1 LDKQNSQN
9 PVKKFISVFQYSG
22 VALEIVWSTSAKLTI
37 AMALTTLFAGV
48 LPAAIASVGGLFVDV
63 VSNAF
68 QDDGSNTAQ
77 LRSDALY
84 YVFLEAG
91 LVVLMTGAQRINTVC
106 QSILRVLLGNK
117 INVMILEKALTL
129 ELAHF
134 EDAEYYDKLV
144 RARRE
149 ASSRPLSLVIKTFD
163 LFRDIIALITIGIWL
178 FQFSPYAVLLLAV
191 AGVPAF
197 IAEAK
202 FSGEAFRIH
211 RRRSAERRMQIYLE
225 MVLTREDGV
234 KEVKL
239 LQLGKMFLQRYVD
252 IFLNIYKEDRS
263 LVLRRGIWGY
273 ILGLIAS
280 AAFYFAY
287 GWVGFAAIA
296 GAITIGQMTMY
307 IAQFRLG
314 QNSVTNSLTSI
325 NGMYEDNLYLSNLTE
340 FLSHKVPEQTGEG
353 IAGPNPDD
361 GIRFENVSFSYPG
374 AQTPALKNINLHI
387 TPGESLAIVGENGSG
402 KTTLIKLLTRL
413 YTPTE
418 GRILVDGLDLQ
429 EWDTNAIREKI
440 GVIFQD
446 FARYQLIVGENI
458 GIGDV
463 DNIEDGNQI
472 EEAARKGMADEF
484 VRDLPLDYQTQ
495 LGTWFKDGKELS
507 GGQWQK
513 IALSR
518 AFMRSKADILILDEP
533 TAAIDARAEAEI
545 FEHFNDL
552 TDNRISIII
561 SLGTWFKDGKELSG
575 GQWQKIALSRAFM
588 RSKADILILDEPTAA
603 IDARAEAEIF
613 EHFNDL
619 TDNRISIIISHR
631 FSTVRRA
638 DHIIVLE
645 KAEVLE
651 QGSHQQLLEM
661 DGQYATLFNLQ
672 AKGYQ

>member
-1 LDKQNSQN
+1 MDKQDSQN
-9 PVKKFISVFQYSG
+9 RLKKFISVFQYSG

-77 LRSDALY
+77 LRSEALY

-413 YTPTE
+413 YAPTE

-463 DNIEDGNQI
+463 DNIDDGNQI

-495 LGTWFKDGKELS
+495 
-507 GGQWQK
+507 
-513 IALSR
+513 
-518 AFMRSKADILILDEP
+518 
-533 TAAIDARAEAEI
+533 
-545 FEHFNDL
+545 
-552 TDNRISIII
+552 
-561 SLGTWFKDGKELSG
+561 LGTWFKDGKELSG

>member
-1 LDKQNSQN
+1 MTAEKSSKSPLSR
-9 PVKKFISVFQYSG
+9 FLGVFRYSAG
-22 VALEIVWSTSAKLTI
+22 AMRIVWDTSAPLMI
-37 AMALTTLFAGV
+37 AMALTTLIVGL
-48 LPAAIASVGGLFVDV
+48 LPAAIASVGGLFVDAV
-63 VSNAF
+63 AGAL
-68 QDDGSNTAQ
+68 GSAGAAAEVA
-77 LRSDALY
+77 RSEALTFVY
-84 YVFLEAG
+84 IEVG
-91 LVVLMTGAQRINTVC
+91 LVLLMTAAQQANTVC
-106 QSILRVLLGNK
+106 QAVLRVLLGNK

-149 ASSRPLSLVIKTFD
+149 ASSRPLSLVTKTFD
-163 LFRDIIALITIGIWL
+163 LLRNVISLIAIGVFL
-178 FQFSPYAVLLLAV
+178 YQFSPYAVLLLSI

-202 FSGEAFRIH
+202 FSGEAFRVNK
-211 RRRSAERRMQIYLE
+211 RRSAERRMQIYLE

-239 LQLGKMFLQRYVD
+239 LQLGKIFLQRYVD
-252 IFLNIYKEDRS
+252 IFLAIYKEDRS
-263 LVLRRGIWGY
+263 LVLRRGVWGY
-273 ILGLIAS
+273 GLGIIAS
-280 AAFYFAY
+280 GAFYFAY

-314 QNSVTNSLTSI
+314 QSAVTSSLTSV

-340 FLSHKVPEQTGEG
+340 YLEHEVPEQSGNLH
-353 IAGPNPDD
+353 AGSRPED
-361 GIRFENVSFSYPG
+361 GIRFESVSFFYPGSDVPALDNVS
-374 AQTPALKNINLHI
+374 LHI

-413 YTPTE
+413 YTPTQGQILLE
-418 GRILVDGLDLQ
+418 GLPLQ
-429 EWDTNAIREKI
+429 EWDIDTLRRKI

-458 GIGDV
+458 GIGDS
-463 DNIEDGNQI
+463 DNLASESEIEI
-472 EEAARKGMADEF
+472 AAKKGMADEF
-484 VRDLPLDYQTQ
+484 VRDLPSGYKTQ

-513 IALSR
+513 VALSR

-533 TAAIDARAEAEI
+533 TAAIDAKAEADI
-545 FEHFNDL
+545 FAHFAEL
-552 TDNRISIII
+552 T
-561 SLGTWFKDGKELSG
+561 
-575 GQWQKIALSRAFM
+575 A
-588 RSKADILILDEPTAA
+588 
-603 IDARAEAEIF
+603 
-613 EHFNDL
+613 
-619 TDNRISIIISHR
+619 NRISIIISHR

-645 KAEVLE
+645 KSKIME
-651 QGSHQQLLEM
+651 QGSHEELLELG
-661 DGQYATLFNLQ
+661 GQYATLFKLQ
-672 AKGYQ
+672 AEGYQ

>member
-1 LDKQNSQN
+1 MDTQESNNS
-9 PVKKFISVFQYSG
+9 VHKFLSVFQYSK
-22 VALEIVWSTSAKLTI
+22 VALEIVWSTSAALTI
-37 AMALTTLFAGV
+37 VMAISTLVSGV
-48 LPAAIASVGGLFVDV
+48 LPAAIASVGGLFVDAV
-63 VSNAF
+63 ASALQQTGEVAE
-68 QDDGSNTAQ
+68 QAQ
-77 LRSDALY
+77 SDLLF
-84 YVFLEAG
+84 YVFLELG
-91 LVVLMTGAQRINTVC
+91 LVVIMTGAQKLNTVC

-117 INVMILEKALTL
+117 VNVMILEKALTL

-163 LFRDIIALITIGIWL
+163 LMRDVISLIAIGIFL
-178 FQFSPYAVLLLAV
+178 FQFSVWAVALLAI

-197 IAEAK
+197 VAEAK

-239 LQLGKMFLQRYVD
+239 LQLGKLFLQRYVD
-252 IFLNIYKEDRS
+252 IFRNIYKEDRN
-263 LVLRRGIWGY
+263 LVLRRGLWGY
-273 ILGLIAS
+273 VLGLLAS
-280 AAFYFAY
+280 GAFYFAY

-314 QNSVTNSLTSI
+314 QNAVTNSLTAV

-340 FLSHKVPEQTGEG
+340 YLEHKIPEQSGNKT
-353 IAGPNPDD
+353 IGPNPED
-361 GIRFENVSFSYPG
+361 GIRFEEVTFVYPDSEKSALNNVS
-374 AQTPALKNINLHI
+374 LHI
-387 TPGESLAIVGENGSG
+387 KPGESLAIVGENGSG

-413 YTPTE
+413 YTPVS
-418 GRILVDGLDLQ
+418 GRIFLEGLELK
-429 EWDTNAIREKI
+429 EWDIEALRKKI

-446 FARYQLIVGENI
+446 FAHYQLIVGENI

-463 DNIEDGNQI
+463 DEIEQEPRI
-472 EEAARKGMADEF
+472 EEAAQKGMADVF
-484 VRDLPLDYQTQ
+484 VKDLPQAYKTQ

-545 FEHFNDL
+545 FNHFRDL
-552 TDNRISIII
+552 TAN
-561 SLGTWFKDGKELSG
+561 K
-575 GQWQKIALSRAFM
+575 
-588 RSKADILILDEPTAA
+588 
-603 IDARAEAEIF
+603 
-613 EHFNDL
+613 
-619 TDNRISIIISHR
+619 ISIIISHR
-631 FSTVRRA
+631 FSTVRMA

-645 KAEVLE
+645 QGKIQEE
-651 QGSHQQLLEM
+651 GSHTDLLGNG
-661 DGQYATLFNLQ
+661 GQYATLFNLQ
-672 AKGYQ
+672 AQGYQ

>member
-1 LDKQNSQN
+1 MTAEKSSKSPLSR
-9 PVKKFISVFQYSG
+9 FLGVFRYSA
-22 VALEIVWSTSAKLTI
+22 VAMRIVWDTSAPLMI
-37 AMALTTLFAGV
+37 AMALTTLIVGL
-48 LPAAIASVGGLFVDV
+48 LPAAIASVGGLFVDAV
-63 VSNAF
+63 AGAL
-68 QDDGSNTAQ
+68 GSAGAAAEVA
-77 LRSDALY
+77 RSEALTFVY
-84 YVFLEAG
+84 IEVG
-91 LVVLMTGAQRINTVC
+91 LVLLMTAAQQANTVC
-106 QSILRVLLGNK
+106 QTVLRVLLGNK

-149 ASSRPLSLVIKTFD
+149 ASSRPLSLVTKTFD
-163 LFRDIIALITIGIWL
+163 LLRNVISLIAIGVFL
-178 FQFSPYAVLLLAV
+178 FQFSPYAVLLLSI

-202 FSGEAFRIH
+202 FSGEAFRVNK
-211 RRRSAERRMQIYLE
+211 RRSAERRMQIYLE

-239 LQLGKMFLQRYVD
+239 LQLGKIFLQRYVD
-252 IFLNIYKEDRS
+252 IFLAIYKEDRS
-263 LVLRRGIWGY
+263 LVLRRGVWGY
-273 ILGLIAS
+273 GLGIIAS
-280 AAFYFAY
+280 GAFYFAY

-314 QNSVTNSLTSI
+314 QSAVTSSLTSV

-340 FLSHKVPEQTGEG
+340 YLEHEVPEQSGNLH
-353 IAGPNPDD
+353 AGPRPED
-361 GIRFENVSFSYPG
+361 GIRFENVSFFYPG
-374 AQTPALKNINLHI
+374 SDVPALDNVSLHI

-413 YTPTE
+413 YTPTQGQILLE
-418 GRILVDGLDLQ
+418 GLPLQ
-429 EWDTNAIREKI
+429 EWDIDTLRRKI

-458 GIGDV
+458 GIGDS
-463 DNIEDGNQI
+463 DNLASETEIEI
-472 EEAARKGMADEF
+472 AAKKGMADEF
-484 VRDLPLDYQTQ
+484 VRDLPSGYKTQ

-513 IALSR
+513 VALSR

-533 TAAIDARAEAEI
+533 TAAIDAKAEADI
-545 FEHFNDL
+545 FAHFAEL
-552 TDNRISIII
+552 T
-561 SLGTWFKDGKELSG
+561 
-575 GQWQKIALSRAFM
+575 A
-588 RSKADILILDEPTAA
+588 
-603 IDARAEAEIF
+603 
-613 EHFNDL
+613 
-619 TDNRISIIISHR
+619 NRISIIISHR

-645 KAEVLE
+645 KSKIME
-651 QGSHQQLLEM
+651 QGSHEELLEL
-661 DGQYATLFNLQ
+661 DGQYATLFMLQ
-672 AKGYQ
+672 AEGYQ

>member
-1 LDKQNSQN
+1 VFRYS
-9 PVKKFISVFQYSG
+9 SVAIG
-22 VALEIVWSTSAKLTI
+22 IVWDTSA
-37 AMALTTLFAGV
+37 ALTVVMAATTLVSGI
-48 LPAAIASVGGLFVDV
+48 LPAAIASVGGLFVDAV
-63 VSNAF
+63 ASAF
-68 QDDGSNTAQ
+68 QETGASAQQ
-77 LRSDALY
+77 LRSEALY

-91 LVVLMTGAQRINTVC
+91 LVVLITAAQRINTVC

-134 EDAEYYDKLV
+134 EDSEFYDKLV

-163 LFRDIIALITIGIWL
+163 LFRDSILLVTIGIWL
-178 FQFSPYAVLLLAV
+178 YQFSPYAVLLLGL

-197 IAEAK
+197 LAEAK

-239 LQLGKMFLQRYVD
+239 LQLGKLFVQRYVD
-252 IFLNIYKEDRS
+252 IFKNIYKEDKS
-263 LVLRRGIWGY
+263 LVLRRGFWGY
-273 ILGLIAS
+273 LLGLLAS

-296 GAITIGQMTMY
+296 GTITIGQMTMY

-314 QNSVTNSLTSI
+314 QNAVTSSLTAV
-325 NGMYEDNLYLSNLTE
+325 NGMYEDNLYLSNLSE
-340 FLSHKVPEQTGEG
+340 YLAHKVPEQTGNKTR
-353 IAGPNPDD
+353 GPDPAD
-361 GIRFENVSFSYPG
+361 GIRFENVSFHYPG
-374 AQTPALKNINLHI
+374 SENPALHNITLHI
-387 TPGESLAIVGENGSG
+387 HSGESLAIVGENGSG

-413 YTPTE
+413 YVPTGGNIFLE
-418 GRILVDGLDLQ
+418 GLELSA
-429 EWDTNAIREKI
+429 WDIDTLRQKI

-446 FARYQLIVGENI
+446 FSRYQLMVGENI

-463 DNIEDGNQI
+463 KNIHQDEYVA
-472 EEAARKGMADEF
+472 EAARKGMADVF
-484 VRDLPLDYQTQ
+484 VKDLPAAYKTQ

-518 AFMRSKADILILDEP
+518 AFMRSQADILILDEP
-533 TAAIDARAEAEI
+533 TAAIDAKAEAEI
-545 FEHFNDL
+545 FEHFREL
-552 TDNRISIII
+552 TAN
-561 SLGTWFKDGKELSG
+561 K
-575 GQWQKIALSRAFM
+575 
-588 RSKADILILDEPTAA
+588 
-603 IDARAEAEIF
+603 
-613 EHFNDL
+613 
-619 TDNRISIIISHR
+619 ISIIISHR

-638 DHIIVLE
+638 DYIIVLDQ
-645 KAEVLE
+645 AEILE
-651 QGSHQQLLEM
+651 RGTHKELLHL
-661 DGQYATLFNLQ
+661 DGQYATLFKLQ

>member
-1 LDKQNSQN
+1 LDTQTSSN
-9 PVKKFISVFQYSG
+9 PVSKFISVFRYSS
-22 VALEIVWSTSAKLTI
+22 VAIGIVWDTSA
-37 AMALTTLFAGV
+37 ALTVVMAATTLVSGI
-48 LPAAIASVGGLFVDV
+48 LPAAIASVGGLFVDAV
-63 VSNAF
+63 ASAF
-68 QDDGSNTAQ
+68 QETGASAQQ
-77 LRSDALY
+77 LRSEALY

-91 LVVLMTGAQRINTVC
+91 LVVLITAAQRINTVC

-134 EDAEYYDKLV
+134 EDSEFYDKLV

-163 LFRDIIALITIGIWL
+163 LFRESILLVTIGIWL
-178 FQFSPYAVLLLAV
+178 YQFSPYAVLLLGL

-197 IAEAK
+197 LAEAK

-239 LQLGKMFLQRYVD
+239 LQLGKLFVQRYVD
-252 IFLNIYKEDRS
+252 IFKNIYKEDKS
-263 LVLRRGIWGY
+263 LVLRRGFWGY
-273 ILGLIAS
+273 VLGLLAS

-296 GAITIGQMTMY
+296 GTITIGQMTMY

-314 QNSVTNSLTSI
+314 QNAVTSSLTAV
-325 NGMYEDNLYLSNLTE
+325 NGMYEDNLYLSNLSE
-340 FLSHKVPEQTGEG
+340 YLAHKVPEQTGNKTR
-353 IAGPNPDD
+353 GPDPAD
-361 GIRFENVSFSYPG
+361 GIRFENVSFHYPG
-374 AQTPALKNINLHI
+374 SENPALHNITLHI
-387 TPGESLAIVGENGSG
+387 HSGESLAIVGENGSG

-413 YTPTE
+413 YVPTGGNIFLE
-418 GRILVDGLDLQ
+418 GLELSA
-429 EWDTNAIREKI
+429 WDIDTLRQKI

-446 FARYQLIVGENI
+446 FSRYQLIVGENI

-463 DNIEDGNQI
+463 KNIHQDEYVA
-472 EEAARKGMADEF
+472 EAARKGMADVF
-484 VRDLPLDYQTQ
+484 VKDLPAAYKTQ

-518 AFMRSKADILILDEP
+518 AFMRSQADILILDEP
-533 TAAIDARAEAEI
+533 TAAIDAKAEAEI
-545 FEHFNDL
+545 FEHFREL
-552 TDNRISIII
+552 TAN
-561 SLGTWFKDGKELSG
+561 K
-575 GQWQKIALSRAFM
+575 
-588 RSKADILILDEPTAA
+588 
-603 IDARAEAEIF
+603 
-613 EHFNDL
+613 
-619 TDNRISIIISHR
+619 ISIIISHR

-638 DHIIVLE
+638 DYIIVLDQ
-645 KAEVLE
+645 AEILE
-651 QGSHQQLLEM
+651 RGTHKELLHL
-661 DGQYATLFNLQ
+661 DGQYATLFKLQ

>member
-1 LDKQNSQN
+1 MIDQVNNQEPSNS
-9 PVKKFISVFQYSG
+9 VRKFFSVFQYSR
-22 VALEIVWSTSAKLTI
+22 VALEIVWSTSAALTL
-37 AMALTTLFAGV
+37 AMAFSTLVSGV
-48 LPAAIASVGGLFVDV
+48 LPAAIASVGGLFVDAV
-63 VSNAF
+63 ASAF
-68 QDDGSNTAQ
+68 QQDSAAAEQARDDV
-77 LRSDALY
+77 LF
-84 YVFLEAG
+84 YVFLELG
-91 LVVLMTGAQRINTVC
+91 LVVLITGAQRLNTIC

-163 LFRDIIALITIGIWL
+163 LLRDLIALITIGIFL
-178 FQFSPYAVLLLAV
+178 FQFSVWAVALLAV

-197 IAEAK
+197 LAEAK

-239 LQLGKMFLQRYVD
+239 LQLGKLFLKRYVD
-252 IFLNIYKEDRS
+252 IFRSMYKEDRN
-263 LVLRRGIWGY
+263 LVLRRGFWGY
-273 ILGLIAS
+273 VLGLLAS
-280 AAFYFAY
+280 SAFYFAY
-287 GWVGFAAIA
+287 GWVGFATIA

-314 QNSVTNSLTSI
+314 QNAVTNSLTAI

-340 FLSHKVPEQTGEG
+340 YLEHKVPEQTGTKTLG
-353 IAGPNPDD
+353 FDRDD
-361 GIRFENVSFSYPG
+361 GIRFEDVSFSYPG
-374 AQTPALKNINLHI
+374 SEIPALNKVSLHI
-387 TPGESLAIVGENGSG
+387 KPGESLAIVGENGSG

-413 YTPTE
+413 YSPSKGKIFLE
-418 GRILVDGLDLQ
+418 GLELK
-429 EWDTNAIREKI
+429 EWDIETLRQKI

-463 DNIEDGNQI
+463 DEIETDPLI
-472 EEAARKGMADEF
+472 EEAAKKGMADVF
-484 VRDLPLDYQTQ
+484 VRDLPRSYKTQ

-533 TAAIDARAEAEI
+533 TAAIDAKAEAEI
-545 FEHFNDL
+545 FSHFGDL
-552 TDNRISIII
+552 TDN
-561 SLGTWFKDGKELSG
+561 K
-575 GQWQKIALSRAFM
+575 
-588 RSKADILILDEPTAA
+588 
-603 IDARAEAEIF
+603 
-613 EHFNDL
+613 
-619 TDNRISIIISHR
+619 ISIIISHR

-645 KAEVLE
+645 KGEIQE
-651 QGSHQQLLEM
+651 EGSHSELLNNE
-661 DGQYATLFNLQ
+661 GHYATLFRLQ
-672 AKGYQ
+672 AQGYQ

>member
-1 LDKQNSQN
+1 M
-9 PVKKFISVFQYSG
+9 
-22 VALEIVWSTSAKLTI
+22 WSTSAALTI
-37 AMALTTLFAGV
+37 LMAVATLMSGV
-48 LPAAIASVGGLFVDV
+48 LPGLIASVGGLFVDAV
-63 VSNAF
+63 ASAL
-68 QDDGSNTAQ
+68 QQSGA
-77 LRSDALY
+77 DAEQARGDVLC
-84 YVFLEAG
+84 YVLVEAG
-91 LVVLMTGAQRINTVC
+91 LVVLMTGAQKINSVC

-149 ASSRPLSLVIKTFD
+149 ASSRPLSLVVKTFD
-163 LFRDIIALITIGIWL
+163 LVRDIILLLTIGIWL
-178 FQFSPYAVLLLAV
+178 YQFSPYAVLLLGL
-191 AGVPAF
+191 AGIPAF
-197 IAEAK
+197 VAEAK

-239 LQLGKMFLQRYVD
+239 LQLGKLFLQRYVD
-252 IFLNIYKEDRS
+252 IFRNIYKEDRN
-263 LVLRRGIWGY
+263 LVLRRGFWGY
-273 ILGLIAS
+273 VLGLLAS

-314 QNSVTNSLTSI
+314 QNAVTNSLTAI

-340 FLSHKVPEQTGEG
+340 YLEHKVPEQTGE
-353 IAGPNPDD
+353 ATSGPTPTD
-361 GIRFENVSFSYPG
+361 GIRFEQVSFTYPG
-374 AQTPALKNINLHI
+374 SETPALKDVTLHI
-387 TPGESLAIVGENGSG
+387 RPGESLAIVGENGSG

-413 YTPTE
+413 YKPTSGKITLE
-418 GRILVDGLDLQ
+418 GLDLND
-429 EWDTNAIREKI
+429 WDINTLRNKI

-446 FARYQLIVGENI
+446 FARYQLLVGENI

-463 DNIEDGNQI
+463 DDLSEEERI
-472 EEAARKGMADEF
+472 EEAARKGMAEEF
-484 VRDLPLDYQTQ
+484 VKDLPNAYQTQ

-518 AFMRSKADILILDEP
+518 AFMRNKADVLILDEP

-545 FEHFNDL
+545 FSHFRDL
-552 TDNRISIII
+552 TAN
-561 SLGTWFKDGKELSG
+561 K
-575 GQWQKIALSRAFM
+575 
-588 RSKADILILDEPTAA
+588 
-603 IDARAEAEIF
+603 
-613 EHFNDL
+613 
-619 TDNRISIIISHR
+619 ISIIISHR
-631 FSTVRRA
+631 FSTVRMA

-645 KAEVLE
+645 KAEIQE
-651 QGSHQQLLEM
+651 EGSHQELLASE
-661 DGQYATLFNLQ
+661 GQYATLFKLQ
-672 AKGYQ
+672 AQGYQ

>member
-1 LDKQNSQN
+1 M
-9 PVKKFISVFQYSG
+9 
-22 VALEIVWSTSAKLTI
+22 EIVWSTSATLTLV
-37 AMALTTLFAGV
+37 MAATTLVSGV
-48 LPAAIASVGGLFVDV
+48 LPAAIASVGGLFVDAV
-63 VSNAF
+63 ASAI
-68 QDDGSNTAQ
+68 QSTGDAAEAA
-77 LRSDALY
+77 RSDVLF
-84 YVFLEAG
+84 YVLVEAG
-91 LVVLMTGAQRINTVC
+91 LVVIMTGAQKLNTVC

-163 LFRDIIALITIGIWL
+163 LARDVVALLTIGIWL
-178 FQFSPYAVLLLAV
+178 YQFSPYAVLLLGL
-191 AGVPAF
+191 AGIPAF
-197 IAEAK
+197 LAEAK

-211 RRRSAERRMQIYLE
+211 RRRSAERRVQIYLE

-239 LQLGKMFLQRYVD
+239 LQLGKLFLQRYVD
-252 IFLNIYKEDRS
+252 IFRKIYKEDRN
-263 LVLRRGIWGY
+263 LVLRRGFWGY
-273 ILGLIAS
+273 VLGLLAS

-314 QNSVTNSLTSI
+314 QNAVTNSLTAV

-340 FLSHKVPEQTGEG
+340 YLNHKVPETTGNKT
-353 IAGPNPDD
+353 AGPDPSD
-361 GIRFENVSFSYPG
+361 GIRIENVSFFYPG
-374 AQTPALKNINLHI
+374 SNIPALNKVNLHI
-387 TPGESLAIVGENGSG
+387 RPGESLAIVGENGSG

-413 YTPTE
+413 YQPSE
-418 GRILVDGLDLQ
+418 GAIYLEGLDLK
-429 EWDTNAIREKI
+429 EWDIDTLRKKI

-446 FARYQLIVGENI
+446 FARYQLLVGENI

-463 DNIEDGNQI
+463 DELEQDELI
-472 EEAARKGMADEF
+472 EEAAEKGMADEF
-484 VRDLPLDYQTQ
+484 VKDLPQGYKTQ

-545 FEHFNDL
+545 FSHFRDL
-552 TDNRISIII
+552 TAN
-561 SLGTWFKDGKELSG
+561 K
-575 GQWQKIALSRAFM
+575 
-588 RSKADILILDEPTAA
+588 
-603 IDARAEAEIF
+603 
-613 EHFNDL
+613 
-619 TDNRISIIISHR
+619 ISIIISHR
-631 FSTVRRA
+631 FSTVRMA

-645 KAEVLE
+645 KAEILE
-651 QGSHQQLLEM
+651 EGSHEELLAS

-672 AKGYQ
+672 AQGYQ

>member
-1 LDKQNSQN
+1 VFRYS
-9 PVKKFISVFQYSG
+9 SVAIG
-22 VALEIVWSTSAKLTI
+22 IVWDTSA
-37 AMALTTLFAGV
+37 ALTVVMAATTLVSGI
-48 LPAAIASVGGLFVDV
+48 LPAAIASVGGLFVDAV
-63 VSNAF
+63 ASAF
-68 QDDGSNTAQ
+68 QETGASAQQ
-77 LRSDALY
+77 LRSEALY

-91 LVVLMTGAQRINTVC
+91 LVVLITAAQRINTVC

-134 EDAEYYDKLV
+134 EDSEFYDKLV

-163 LFRDIIALITIGIWL
+163 LFRESILLVTIGIWL
-178 FQFSPYAVLLLAV
+178 YQFSPYAVLLLGL

-197 IAEAK
+197 LAEAK

-239 LQLGKMFLQRYVD
+239 LQLGKLFVQRYVD
-252 IFLNIYKEDRS
+252 IFKNIYKEDKS
-263 LVLRRGIWGY
+263 LVLRRGFWGY
-273 ILGLIAS
+273 VLGLLAS

-296 GAITIGQMTMY
+296 GTITIGQMTMY

-314 QNSVTNSLTSI
+314 QNAVTSSLTAV
-325 NGMYEDNLYLSNLTE
+325 NGMYEDNLYLSNLSE
-340 FLSHKVPEQTGEG
+340 YLAHKVPEQTGSKTR
-353 IAGPNPDD
+353 GPDPAD
-361 GIRFENVSFSYPG
+361 GIRFENVSFHYPG
-374 AQTPALKNINLHI
+374 SENPALHNITLHI
-387 TPGESLAIVGENGSG
+387 HSGESLAIVGENGSG

-413 YTPTE
+413 YVPTGGNIFLE
-418 GRILVDGLDLQ
+418 GLELSA
-429 EWDTNAIREKI
+429 WDIDTLRQKI

-446 FARYQLIVGENI
+446 FSRYQLIVGENI

-463 DNIEDGNQI
+463 KNIHQDEYVA
-472 EEAARKGMADEF
+472 EAARKGMADVF
-484 VRDLPLDYQTQ
+484 VKDLPAAYKTQ

-518 AFMRSKADILILDEP
+518 AFMRSQADILILDEP
-533 TAAIDARAEAEI
+533 TAAIDAKAEAEI
-545 FEHFNDL
+545 FEHFREL
-552 TDNRISIII
+552 TAN
-561 SLGTWFKDGKELSG
+561 K
-575 GQWQKIALSRAFM
+575 
-588 RSKADILILDEPTAA
+588 
-603 IDARAEAEIF
+603 
-613 EHFNDL
+613 
-619 TDNRISIIISHR
+619 ISIIISHR

-638 DHIIVLE
+638 DYIIVLDQ
-645 KAEVLE
+645 AEILE
-651 QGSHQQLLEM
+651 RGTHKELLHL
-661 DGQYATLFNLQ
+661 DGQYATLFKLQ

>member
-1 LDKQNSQN
+1 M
-9 PVKKFISVFQYSG
+9 
-22 VALEIVWSTSAKLTI
+22 EIVRSTSATLTLV
-37 AMALTTLFAGV
+37 MAATTLVSGV
-48 LPAAIASVGGLFVDV
+48 LPAAIASVGGLFVDAV
-63 VSNAF
+63 ASAI
-68 QDDGSNTAQ
+68 QSTGDAAEAA
-77 LRSDALY
+77 RSDVLF
-84 YVFLEAG
+84 YVLVEAG
-91 LVVLMTGAQRINTVC
+91 LVVIMTGAQKLNTVC

-163 LFRDIIALITIGIWL
+163 LARDVVALLTIGIWL
-178 FQFSPYAVLLLAV
+178 YQFSPYAVLLLGL
-191 AGVPAF
+191 AGIPAF
-197 IAEAK
+197 LAEAK

-211 RRRSAERRMQIYLE
+211 RRRSAERRVQIYLE

-239 LQLGKMFLQRYVD
+239 LQLGKLFLQRYVD
-252 IFLNIYKEDRS
+252 IFRKIYKEDRN
-263 LVLRRGIWGY
+263 LVLRRGFWGY
-273 ILGLIAS
+273 VLGLLAS

-314 QNSVTNSLTSI
+314 QNAVTNSLTAV

-340 FLSHKVPEQTGEG
+340 YLNHKVPETTGNKT
-353 IAGPNPDD
+353 AGPDPSD
-361 GIRFENVSFSYPG
+361 GIRIENVSFFYPG
-374 AQTPALKNINLHI
+374 SNIPALNKVNLHI
-387 TPGESLAIVGENGSG
+387 RPGESLAIVGENGSG

-413 YTPTE
+413 YQPSE
-418 GRILVDGLDLQ
+418 GTIYLEGLDLK
-429 EWDTNAIREKI
+429 EWDIDTLRKKI

-446 FARYQLIVGENI
+446 FARYQLLVGENI

-463 DNIEDGNQI
+463 DELEQDELI
-472 EEAARKGMADEF
+472 EEAAEKGMADEF
-484 VRDLPLDYQTQ
+484 VKGLPQGYKTQ

-545 FEHFNDL
+545 FSHFRDL
-552 TDNRISIII
+552 TAN
-561 SLGTWFKDGKELSG
+561 K
-575 GQWQKIALSRAFM
+575 
-588 RSKADILILDEPTAA
+588 
-603 IDARAEAEIF
+603 
-613 EHFNDL
+613 
-619 TDNRISIIISHR
+619 ISIIISHR
-631 FSTVRRA
+631 FSTVRMA

-645 KAEVLE
+645 KAEILE
-651 QGSHQQLLEM
+651 EGSHEELLAS

-672 AKGYQ
+672 AQGYQ

>member
-1 LDKQNSQN
+1 LENTDPQNSL
-9 PVKKFISVFQYSG
+9 KKFVSVFQYSG
-22 VALEIVWSTSAKLTI
+22 VALEIVWTTSWKLTI
-37 AMALTTLFAGV
+37 VMALTTLVTGV
-48 LPAAIASVGGLFVDV
+48 LPGAIASVGGLFVDV

-68 QDDGSNTAQ
+68 QDNGANAEQ

-84 YVFLEAG
+84 YVFIEAG
-91 LVVLMTGAQRINTVC
+91 LVVLMTGAQRVNTIC

-149 ASSRPLSLVIKTFD
+149 ASSRPLSFVIKTFD
-163 LFRDIIALITIGIWL
+163 LFRDLILLITIGIWL
-178 FQFSPYAVLLLAV
+178 FQFSPYAVLLLGL

-197 IAEAK
+197 VAEAK

-239 LQLGKMFLQRYVD
+239 LQLGKMFLQRYID

-263 LVLRRGIWGY
+263 LVLRRGFWGY
-273 ILGLIAS
+273 VLGLVAS

-325 NGMYEDNLYLSNLTE
+325 NGMYEDNLYLSNLSE
-340 FLSHKVPEQTGEG
+340 YLAHKVPERTGDKTQ
-353 IAGPNPDD
+353 GPEPAD
-361 GIRFENVSFSYPG
+361 GIRFENVSFYYPG
-374 AQTPALKNINLHI
+374 SETPALSNINLHI

-429 EWDTNAIREKI
+429 EWDTDAVREKI

-463 DNIEDGNQI
+463 DSLDEDEQI
-472 EEAARKGMADEF
+472 SEAARKGMADEF
-484 VRDLPLDYQTQ
+484 VKDLPQKYQTQ

-545 FEHFNDL
+545 FAHFGEL
-552 TDNRISIII
+552 T
-561 SLGTWFKDGKELSG
+561 E
-575 GQWQKIALSRAFM
+575 
-588 RSKADILILDEPTAA
+588 
-603 IDARAEAEIF
+603 
-613 EHFNDL
+613 
-619 TDNRISIIISHR
+619 NRISIIISHR
-631 FSTVRRA
+631 FSTVRMA
-638 DHIIVLE
+638 DHILVIE
-645 KAEVLE
+645 KGEILE
-651 QGSHQQLLEM
+651 QGSHQQLLDL

>member
-1 LDKQNSQN
+1 MTKKTNSN
-9 PVKKFISVFQYSG
+9 GAVSRFLGVFRYSA
-22 VALEIVWSTSAKLTI
+22 VAMRIVWDTSAPLMI
-37 AMALTTLFAGV
+37 AMALTTLIVGL
-48 LPAAIASVGGLFVDV
+48 LPAAIASVGGLFVDAV
-63 VSNAF
+63 AGALGNSGV
-68 QDDGSNTAQ
+68 TAD
-77 LRSDALY
+77 SAKSEALTFVY
-84 YVFLEAG
+84 IEVG
-91 LVVLMTGAQRINTVC
+91 LVLLMTAAQQANTVC
-106 QSILRVLLGNK
+106 QAVLRVLLGNK

-149 ASSRPLSLVIKTFD
+149 ASSRPLSLVTKTFD
-163 LFRDIIALITIGIWL
+163 LIRNVISLIAIGAFL
-178 FQFSPYAVLLLAV
+178 FQFSPYAVLLLSI

-202 FSGEAFRIH
+202 FSGEAFRVNK
-211 RRRSAERRMQIYLE
+211 RRSAERRMQIYLE

-239 LQLGKMFLQRYVD
+239 LQLGKIFLQRYID
-252 IFLNIYKEDRS
+252 IFLAIYKEDRS

-273 ILGLIAS
+273 GLGIIAS
-280 AAFYFAY
+280 GAFYFAY

-314 QNSVTNSLTSI
+314 QSAVTSSLTSV

-340 FLSHKVPEQTGEG
+340 YLEHEVPEQSGSLHG
-353 IAGPNPDD
+353 GPMPED
-361 GIRFENVSFSYPG
+361 GIRFDNVSFFYPG
-374 AQTPALKNINLHI
+374 SDVPALDNVSLHI

-413 YTPTE
+413 YTPTHGKISLE
-418 GRILVDGLDLQ
+418 GLPLE
-429 EWDTNAIREKI
+429 EWDIDTLRRKI

-458 GIGDV
+458 GIGDA
-463 DNIEDGNQI
+463 DNLDSENEIEI
-472 EEAARKGMADEF
+472 AAQKGMADEF
-484 VRDLPLDYQTQ
+484 VRDLPSGYKTQ

-513 IALSR
+513 VALSR

-533 TAAIDARAEAEI
+533 TAAIDAKAEADI
-545 FEHFNDL
+545 FAHFAEL
-552 TDNRISIII
+552 T
-561 SLGTWFKDGKELSG
+561 
-575 GQWQKIALSRAFM
+575 A
-588 RSKADILILDEPTAA
+588 
-603 IDARAEAEIF
+603 
-613 EHFNDL
+613 
-619 TDNRISIIISHR
+619 NRISIIISHR

-645 KAEVLE
+645 KARIME
-651 QGSHQQLLEM
+651 QGSHEELLELG
-661 DGQYATLFNLQ
+661 GQYATLFKLQ
-672 AKGYQ
+672 AEGYQ

>member
-1 LDKQNSQN
+1 
-9 PVKKFISVFQYSG
+9 
-22 VALEIVWSTSAKLTI
+22 
-37 AMALTTLFAGV
+37 M
-48 LPAAIASVGGLFVDV
+48 GGLFVDV

-68 QDDGSNTAQ
+68 QDDGSNAEQ

-91 LVVLMTGAQRINTVC
+91 LVVLMTGAQRISTVC

-163 LFRDIIALITIGIWL
+163 LFRDVIALTTIGIWL
-178 FQFSPYAVLLLAV
+178 FQFSPYAVLLLGL

-197 IAEAK
+197 LAEAK

-239 LQLGKMFLQRYVD
+239 LQLGRLFLERYVD
-252 IFLNIYKEDRS
+252 IFRNIYKEDRS
-263 LVLRRGIWGY
+263 LVLRRGFWGY
-273 ILGLIAS
+273 ILGLFAS

-340 FLSHKVPEQTGEG
+340 FLEHKVPEHTGNKVQ
-353 IAGPNPDD
+353 GPDPAD
-361 GIRFENVSFSYPG
+361 GIRFENVTFSYPG
-374 AQTPALKNINLHI
+374 AQTPALNCVNLHI
-387 TPGESLAIVGENGSG
+387 IPGQSLAIVGENGSG

-413 YTPTE
+413 YAPTE

-429 EWDTNAIREKI
+429 EWDLDTIREKV

-463 DNIEDGNQI
+463 DSIGEDDQI
-472 EEAARKGMADEF
+472 SEAARKGMAEAF
-484 VRDLPLDYQTQ
+484 VKDLPHKYQTQ
-495 LGTWFKDGKELS
+495 LGTWFKDGQELS

-518 AFMRSKADILILDEP
+518 AFMRSKAEILILDEP

-545 FEHFNDL
+545 FAHFGDL
-552 TDNRISIII
+552 TN
-561 SLGTWFKDGKELSG
+561 
-575 GQWQKIALSRAFM
+575 
-588 RSKADILILDEPTAA
+588 
-603 IDARAEAEIF
+603 
-613 EHFNDL
+613 
-619 TDNRISIIISHR
+619 NRISIIISHR
-631 FSTVRRA
+631 FSTVRMA
-638 DHIIVLE
+638 NHIIVLE
-645 KAEVLE
+645 KAEIME
-651 QGSHQQLLEM
+651 QGSHQQLLDL

>member
-1 LDKQNSQN
+1 M
-9 PVKKFISVFQYSG
+9 
-22 VALEIVWSTSAKLTI
+22 EIVWSTSATLTLV
-37 AMALTTLFAGV
+37 MAATTLVSGV
-48 LPAAIASVGGLFVDV
+48 LPAAIASVGGLFVDAV
-63 VSNAF
+63 ASAI
-68 QDDGSNTAQ
+68 QSTGDAAEAA
-77 LRSDALY
+77 RSDVLF
-84 YVFLEAG
+84 YVLVEAG
-91 LVVLMTGAQRINTVC
+91 LVVIMTGAQKLNTVC

-163 LFRDIIALITIGIWL
+163 LARDVVALLTIGIWL
-178 FQFSPYAVLLLAV
+178 YQFSPYAVLLLGL
-191 AGVPAF
+191 AGIPAF
-197 IAEAK
+197 LAEAK

-211 RRRSAERRMQIYLE
+211 RRRSAERRVQIYLE

-239 LQLGKMFLQRYVD
+239 LQLGKLFLQRYVD
-252 IFLNIYKEDRS
+252 IFRKIYKEDRN
-263 LVLRRGIWGY
+263 LVLRRGFWGY
-273 ILGLIAS
+273 VLGLLAS

-314 QNSVTNSLTSI
+314 QNAVTNSLTAV

-340 FLSHKVPEQTGEG
+340 YLNHKVPETTGNKT
-353 IAGPNPDD
+353 AGPDPSD
-361 GIRFENVSFSYPG
+361 GIRIENVSFFYPG
-374 AQTPALKNINLHI
+374 SNIPALNKVNLHI
-387 TPGESLAIVGENGSG
+387 RPGESLAIVGENGSG
-402 KTTLIKLLTRL
+402 KTTLIKLLIRL
-413 YTPTE
+413 YQPSE
-418 GRILVDGLDLQ
+418 GTIYLEGLDLK
-429 EWDTNAIREKI
+429 EWDIDTLRKKI

-446 FARYQLIVGENI
+446 FARYQLLVGENI

-463 DNIEDGNQI
+463 DELEQDELI
-472 EEAARKGMADEF
+472 EEAAEKGMADEF
-484 VRDLPLDYQTQ
+484 VKGLPQGYKTQ

-545 FEHFNDL
+545 FSHFRDL
-552 TDNRISIII
+552 TAN
-561 SLGTWFKDGKELSG
+561 K
-575 GQWQKIALSRAFM
+575 
-588 RSKADILILDEPTAA
+588 
-603 IDARAEAEIF
+603 
-613 EHFNDL
+613 
-619 TDNRISIIISHR
+619 ISIIISHR
-631 FSTVRRA
+631 FSTVRMA

-645 KAEVLE
+645 KAEILE
-651 QGSHQQLLEM
+651 EGSHEELLAS
-661 DGQYATLFNLQ
+661 DGQYATLFNMQ
-672 AKGYQ
+672 AQGYQ

>member
-1 LDKQNSQN
+1 M
-9 PVKKFISVFQYSG
+9 V
-22 VALEIVWSTSAKLTI
+22 
-37 AMALTTLFAGV
+37 MAVTTLVAGI
-48 LPAAIASVGGLFVDV
+48 LPAAIASVGGLFVDAV
-63 VSNAF
+63 ASAF
-68 QDDGSNTAQ
+68 QGAGASAEQ
-77 LRSDALY
+77 MRSDALY

-91 LVVLMTGAQRINTVC
+91 LVVLMTAAQRVNTVC

-134 EDAEYYDKLV
+134 EDSEFYDKLV

-163 LFRDIIALITIGIWL
+163 LIRDSIVLVTIGIWL
-178 FQFSPYAVLLLAV
+178 FQFSPYAVLLLGL

-197 IAEAK
+197 LAEAR

-239 LQLGKMFLQRYVD
+239 LQLGKLFVDRYVD
-252 IFLNIYKEDRS
+252 IFKKIYKEDRS
-263 LVLRRGIWGY
+263 LVLRRGFWGY
-273 ILGLIAS
+273 VLGLLAS

-296 GAITIGQMTMY
+296 GTISIGQMTMY

-314 QNSVTNSLTSI
+314 QNAVTNSLTAI
-325 NGMYEDNLYLSNLTE
+325 NGMYEDNLYLSNLSE
-340 FLSHKVPEQTGEG
+340 YLAHKVPEQTGTETV
-353 IAGPNPDD
+353 GPDPKA
-361 GIRFENVSFSYPG
+361 GIRFENVSFCYPG
-374 AQTPALKNINLHI
+374 SNSPALHQINLHI
-387 TPGESLAIVGENGSG
+387 QPGESLAIVGENGSG

-413 YTPTE
+413 YSPTE
-418 GRILVDGLDLQ
+418 GKIYLEGLELGA
-429 EWDTNAIREKI
+429 WDINALRQKI

-446 FARYQLIVGENI
+446 FSRYQLIVGENI

-463 DNIEDGNQI
+463 ENIHEESQVT
-472 EEAARKGMADEF
+472 EAARKGMADVF
-484 VRDLPLDYQTQ
+484 IRDLPSGYQTQ

-518 AFMRSKADILILDEP
+518 AFMRSQADILILDEP
-533 TAAIDARAEAEI
+533 TAAIDAKAEAEI
-545 FEHFNDL
+545 FEHFRDL
-552 TDNRISIII
+552 TAN
-561 SLGTWFKDGKELSG
+561 K
-575 GQWQKIALSRAFM
+575 
-588 RSKADILILDEPTAA
+588 
-603 IDARAEAEIF
+603 
-613 EHFNDL
+613 
-619 TDNRISIIISHR
+619 ISIIISHR

-638 DHIIVLE
+638 DYIIVLDQ
-645 KAEVLE
+645 AEVLE
-651 QGSHQQLLEM
+651 QGSHEELLQAN
-661 DGQYATLFNLQ
+661 GQYATLFNLQ

>member
-1 LDKQNSQN
+1 MR
-9 PVKKFISVFQYSG
+9 KFVSVFQYSR
-22 VALEIVWSTSAKLTI
+22 VAIEIVWSTSASLTLM
-37 AMALTTLFAGV
+37 MALSTLVSGV
-48 LPAAIASVGGLFVDV
+48 LPAAIASIGGLFVDAV
-63 VSNAF
+63 A
-68 QDDGSNTAQ
+68 TAISASGEQ
-77 LRSDALY
+77 LDQARSQVLT
-84 YVFLEAG
+84 YVLIEAA
-91 LVVLMTGAQRINTVC
+91 LVVVMTGAQKVNTVC

-134 EDAEYYDKLV
+134 EDSEYYDKLV

-163 LFRDIIALITIGIWL
+163 LLRDLIALLTIGL
-178 FQFSPYAVLLLAV
+178 FLWQFSPWAVLLLAG
-191 AGVPAF
+191 AGIPAF

-239 LQLGKMFLQRYVD
+239 LQLGKLFLQRYVD
-252 IFLNIYKEDRS
+252 IFRNIYKEDRN
-263 LVLRRGIWGY
+263 LVLRRGFWGY
-273 ILGLIAS
+273 ILGLLAS

-296 GAITIGQMTMY
+296 GLISIGQMTMY

-314 QNSVTNSLTSI
+314 QNAVTSSLTAV

-340 FLSHKVPEQTGEG
+340 YLSHKVPEQTGELTR
-353 IAGPNPDD
+353 GPDPAD
-361 GIRFENVSFSYPG
+361 GIRFENVSFYYPG
-374 AQTPALKNINLHI
+374 SKTPALHNINLHI
-387 TPGESLAIVGENGSG
+387 KAGQSLAIVGENGSG

-413 YTPTE
+413 YTPSE
-418 GRILVDGLDLQ
+418 GKIYFQGLELG
-429 EWDTNAIREKI
+429 EWQIDALRQRI

-446 FARYQLIVGENI
+446 FARYQMLVGENI

-463 DNIEDGNQI
+463 
-472 EEAARKGMADEF
+472 EELTDEQRISTAASKGMADVF
-484 VRDLPLDYQTQ
+484 IKDLPDKYQTQ
-495 LGTWFKDGKELS
+495 LGTWFRNGKELS

-518 AFMRSKADILILDEP
+518 AFMRSKADVLILDEP

-545 FEHFNDL
+545 FAHFRDL
-552 TDNRISIII
+552 T
-561 SLGTWFKDGKELSG
+561 
-575 GQWQKIALSRAFM
+575 A
-588 RSKADILILDEPTAA
+588 
-603 IDARAEAEIF
+603 
-613 EHFNDL
+613 
-619 TDNRISIIISHR
+619 NRISIIISHR
-631 FSTVRRA
+631 FSTVRMA

-645 KAEVLE
+645 KAEIHE
-651 QGSHQQLLEM
+651 EGSHEELLASH
-661 DGQYATLFNLQ
+661 GQYATLFNLQ

>member
-1 LDKQNSQN
+1 MTAEKSSKSPLSR
-9 PVKKFISVFQYSG
+9 FLGVFRYSA
-22 VALEIVWSTSAKLTI
+22 VAMRIVWDTSAPLMI
-37 AMALTTLFAGV
+37 AMALTTLIVGL
-48 LPAAIASVGGLFVDV
+48 LPAAIASVGGLFVDAV
-63 VSNAF
+63 AGAL
-68 QDDGSNTAQ
+68 GSAGAAAEVA
-77 LRSDALY
+77 RSEALTFVY
-84 YVFLEAG
+84 IEVG
-91 LVVLMTGAQRINTVC
+91 LVLLMTAAQQANTVC
-106 QSILRVLLGNK
+106 QAVLRVLLGNK

-149 ASSRPLSLVIKTFD
+149 ASSRPLSLVTKTFD
-163 LFRDIIALITIGIWL
+163 LLRNVISLIAIGVFL
-178 FQFSPYAVLLLAV
+178 FQFSPYAVLLLSI

-202 FSGEAFRIH
+202 FSGEAFRVNK
-211 RRRSAERRMQIYLE
+211 RRSAERRMQIYLE

-239 LQLGKMFLQRYVD
+239 LQLGKIFLQRYVD
-252 IFLNIYKEDRS
+252 IFLAIYKEDRS
-263 LVLRRGIWGY
+263 LVLRRGVWGY
-273 ILGLIAS
+273 GLGIIAS
-280 AAFYFAY
+280 GAFYFAY

-314 QNSVTNSLTSI
+314 QSAVTSSLTSV

-340 FLSHKVPEQTGEG
+340 YLEHEVPEQSGNLH
-353 IAGPNPDD
+353 AGSRPED
-361 GIRFENVSFSYPG
+361 GIRFESVSFFYPGSDVPALDNVS
-374 AQTPALKNINLHI
+374 LHI

-413 YTPTE
+413 YTPTQGQILLE
-418 GRILVDGLDLQ
+418 GLPLQ
-429 EWDTNAIREKI
+429 EWDIDTLRRKI

-458 GIGDV
+458 GIGDS
-463 DNIEDGNQI
+463 DNLASESEIEI
-472 EEAARKGMADEF
+472 AAKKGMADEF
-484 VRDLPLDYQTQ
+484 VRDLPSGYKTQ

-513 IALSR
+513 VALSR

-533 TAAIDARAEAEI
+533 TAAIDAKAEADI
-545 FEHFNDL
+545 FAHFAEL
-552 TDNRISIII
+552 T
-561 SLGTWFKDGKELSG
+561 
-575 GQWQKIALSRAFM
+575 A
-588 RSKADILILDEPTAA
+588 
-603 IDARAEAEIF
+603 
-613 EHFNDL
+613 
-619 TDNRISIIISHR
+619 NRISIIISHR

-645 KAEVLE
+645 KSKIME
-651 QGSHQQLLEM
+651 QGSHEELLELG
-661 DGQYATLFNLQ
+661 GQYATLFKLQ

>member
-1 LDKQNSQN
+1 MENQDPQNSI
-9 PVKKFISVFQYSG
+9 KKFLAVFQYSG
-22 VALEIVWSTSAKLTI
+22 VALKIVWSTSAKLTI
-37 AMALTTLFAGV
+37 AMALTTLVSGF
-48 LPAAIASVGGLFVDV
+48 LPAVIASVGGLFVDV

-68 QDDGSNTAQ
+68 QDDGSNAEQ

-91 LVVLMTGAQRINTVC
+91 LVVLMTGAQRISTVC

-163 LFRDIIALITIGIWL
+163 LFRDVIALTTIGIWL
-178 FQFSPYAVLLLAV
+178 FQFSPYAVLLLGL

-197 IAEAK
+197 LAEAK

-239 LQLGKMFLQRYVD
+239 LQLGRLFLERYVD
-252 IFLNIYKEDRS
+252 IFRNIYKEDRS
-263 LVLRRGIWGY
+263 LVLRRGFWGY
-273 ILGLIAS
+273 ILGLFAS

-340 FLSHKVPEQTGEG
+340 FLEHKVPEHTGNKVQ
-353 IAGPNPDD
+353 GPDPAD
-361 GIRFENVSFSYPG
+361 GIRFENVTFTYPG
-374 AQTPALKNINLHI
+374 AQTPALNCVNLHI
-387 TPGESLAIVGENGSG
+387 IPGQSLAIVGENGSG

-413 YTPTE
+413 YAPTE

-429 EWDTNAIREKI
+429 EWDLDTIREKI

-463 DNIEDGNQI
+463 DSIGEDDQI
-472 EEAARKGMADEF
+472 SEAARKGMAEAF
-484 VRDLPLDYQTQ
+484 VKDLPHKYQTQ
-495 LGTWFKDGKELS
+495 LGTWFKDGQELS

-518 AFMRSKADILILDEP
+518 AFMRSKAEILILDEP

-545 FEHFNDL
+545 FAHFGDL
-552 TDNRISIII
+552 TN
-561 SLGTWFKDGKELSG
+561 
-575 GQWQKIALSRAFM
+575 
-588 RSKADILILDEPTAA
+588 
-603 IDARAEAEIF
+603 
-613 EHFNDL
+613 
-619 TDNRISIIISHR
+619 NRISIIISHR
-631 FSTVRRA
+631 FSTVRMA
-638 DHIIVLE
+638 NHIIVLE
-645 KAEVLE
+645 KAEIME
-651 QGSHQQLLEM
+651 QGSHQQLLDL

>member
-1 LDKQNSQN
+1 MTAEKSSKSPLSR
-9 PVKKFISVFQYSG
+9 FLGVFRYSAG
-22 VALEIVWSTSAKLTI
+22 AMRIVWDTSAPLMI
-37 AMALTTLFAGV
+37 AMALTTLIVGL
-48 LPAAIASVGGLFVDV
+48 LPAAIASVGGLFVDAV
-63 VSNAF
+63 AGAL
-68 QDDGSNTAQ
+68 GSAGAAAEVA
-77 LRSDALY
+77 RSEALTFVY
-84 YVFLEAG
+84 IEVG
-91 LVVLMTGAQRINTVC
+91 LVLLMTAAQQANTVC
-106 QSILRVLLGNK
+106 QAVLRVLLGNK

-149 ASSRPLSLVIKTFD
+149 ASSRPLSLVTKTFD
-163 LFRDIIALITIGIWL
+163 LLRNVISLIAIGVFL
-178 FQFSPYAVLLLAV
+178 FQFSPYAVLLLSI

-202 FSGEAFRIH
+202 FSGEAFRVNK
-211 RRRSAERRMQIYLE
+211 RRSAERRMQIYLE

-239 LQLGKMFLQRYVD
+239 LQLGKIFLQRYID
-252 IFLNIYKEDRS
+252 IFLAIYKEDRS
-263 LVLRRGIWGY
+263 LVLRRGVWGY
-273 ILGLIAS
+273 GLGIIAS
-280 AAFYFAY
+280 GAFYFAY

-314 QNSVTNSLTSI
+314 QSAVTSSLTSV

-340 FLSHKVPEQTGEG
+340 YLEHEVPEQSGNLH
-353 IAGPNPDD
+353 AGPRPED
-361 GIRFENVSFSYPG
+361 GIRFESVSFFYPGSDVPALDNVS
-374 AQTPALKNINLHI
+374 LHI

-413 YTPTE
+413 YTPTQGQILLE
-418 GRILVDGLDLQ
+418 GLPLQ
-429 EWDTNAIREKI
+429 EWDIDTLRRKI

-458 GIGDV
+458 GIGDS
-463 DNIEDGNQI
+463 DNLASESEIEI
-472 EEAARKGMADEF
+472 AAKKGMADEF
-484 VRDLPLDYQTQ
+484 VRDLPSGYKTQ

-513 IALSR
+513 VALSR

-533 TAAIDARAEAEI
+533 TAAIDAKAEADI
-545 FEHFNDL
+545 FAHFAEL
-552 TDNRISIII
+552 T
-561 SLGTWFKDGKELSG
+561 
-575 GQWQKIALSRAFM
+575 A
-588 RSKADILILDEPTAA
+588 
-603 IDARAEAEIF
+603 
-613 EHFNDL
+613 
-619 TDNRISIIISHR
+619 NRISIIISHR

-645 KAEVLE
+645 KSKIME
-651 QGSHQQLLEM
+651 QGSHEELLELG
-661 DGQYATLFNLQ
+661 GQYATLFKLQ
-672 AKGYQ
+672 AEGYQ